1 MSSLSAPTLL
11 VSSNGCSI
19 VSGSR
24 PITRLL
30 TSRPLLWLLLAVPA
44 LWLVWRWASG
54 GSTYVEVVSRSG
66 LWGALLLIPTTAV
79 TPLRLLFAQGRWLGW
94 LIERRGDLGVAS
106 FAYAGTHA
114 AAYAIG
120 KDDLG
125 LIIQEAKQSW
135 LLAGWAALLIF
146 LTFAATPDDA
156 AMHVLRRS
164 WKWLHRLEHAS
175 AALVFVHRA
184 LKRWHRVV
192 YVGAA
197 LVFVHWA
204 LSAFDPLTLQVQT
217 ALHAYGYYDGPI
229 DGIIGSKSRDA
240 LARFQHDH
248 RLPIT
253 GSITPEVLEAV
264 GIVAN

>member
-1 MSSLSAPTLL
+1 MSRGVTPLL
-11 VSSNGCSI
+11 SSNGRSLVDGRANI
-19 VSGSR
+19 AR
-24 PITRLL
+24 FLN
-30 TSRPLLWLLLAVPA
+30 SRPLLWALLAVPA
-44 LWLVWRWASG
+44 LWLLGRWGSG
-54 GSTYVEVVSRSG
+54 ALVYGEVVSRSG
-66 LWGALLLIPTTAV
+66 IWGALLLIPTTAV
-79 TPLRLLFAQGRWLGW
+79 TPMRLLFAQRRWLTW
-94 LIERRGDLGVAS
+94 LIERRGDLGLAA
-106 FAYAGTHA
+106 FAYAGAHA
-114 AAYAIG
+114 AAYVIG
-120 KDDLG
+120 KDDLRV
-125 LIIQEAKQSW
+125 IFQDARQSW

-146 LTFAATPDDA
+146 LTFAATTDDA

-229 DGIIGSKSRDA
+229 DGIIGARSRDA
-240 LARFQHDH
+240 LARLQHDH
-248 RLPIT
+248 RLPVT
-253 GSITPEVLEAV
+253 GTITPEVLEV
-264 GIVAN
+264 IGITGN